1 MTGRIPAKTNSG
13 ARDNNL
19 PEKGGTR
26 ENRMSFMTRSL
37 LTGTAMAMTLSTA
50 AIADEF
56 RLDRLFVVGDSLSDG
71 GAYSQAVQAGAALNN
86 QTVPDIRYRFTDN
99 RLDGSSR
106 TYAEVLADELGIALE
121 PNLITGVPATAGTPL
136 SGLAND
142 VEIGGGNYAQGGSRV
157 SRAALDDAQRA
168 PFGITQTPV
177 TTQVERLL
185 ANGRTFDANDL
196 VILWAGANDV
206 LANSALVGAGAR
218 TPQDAGQAVGVAATQ
233 MVGQVERVLGRG
245 ASNVVVV
252 TVPDIG
258 ANTPLG
264 TGSTP
269 QGRALLSGLT
279 DTYNGILQNGVGGRV
294 TLVDSNAVL
303 SDVLDN
309 PTRYGFSAVNQR
321 ATVECAGSSLNCIA
335 GPGGNAANDGTVRV
349 FADPVHP
356 STQAHLI
363 LGQIAASALV
373 DIGQVGVMPV
383 ATISALRQQSLG
395 LEQRLNLG
403 AFFINDDTGTR
414 VRRPVGNVEIYG
426 GAEVG
431 FYESDAQ
438 QVVPGFDAATQV
450 VKAAADV
457 MVTPNI
463 MLGIGGSVDHGQ
475 VEFED
480 DRGGFDS
487 RLYVGGVF
495 GVAQIIPG
503 VYANAFLGGGLI
515 DIYDIERNY
524 DIRGLDGGT
533 LARESFEADTDGTYF
548 IARTNLGAVL
558 PVGNG
563 FFVNPSVG
571 FAYERV
577 DIDGYSENAR
587 GETMEAA
594 QATIGDLEYVG
605 YRGTLALGG
614 FYRPPS
620 APGWTFGLR
629 ASWEHDFN
637 DDDIEVPFGVGTVPL
652 NTQTA
657 PRPDDSY
664 GLLAATVV
672 RELSHSTS
680 LNIGASAAVGQDG
693 VQGYTASLVFKHS
706 F

>member
-1 MTGRIPAKTNSG
+1 MVCR
-13 ARDNNL
+13 
-19 PEKGGTR
+19 TR
-26 ENRMSFMTRSL
+26 AL
-37 LTGTAMAMTLSTA
+37 LASTALALTVSTTAM
-50 AIADEF
+50 ADEF

-71 GAYSQAVQAGAALNN
+71 GTYSQAVQAGAA
-86 QTVPDIRYRFTDN
+86 QAGQSIPGIRYRFTDN
-99 RLDGSSR
+99 RPDGSSR
-106 TYAEVLADELGIALE
+106 TYAEVLAGELGIGLE
-121 PNLITGVPATAGTPL
+121 PNLITGVPAVAGSALDPL
-136 SGLAND
+136 SND
-142 VEIGGGNYAQGGSRV
+142 VAVGGNNFAQGGSRV
-157 SRAALDDAQRA
+157 ALPALDDAQRA
-168 PFGITQTPV
+168 PFGVTQTPV
-177 TTQVERLL
+177 TVQVDRLL
-185 ANGRTFDANDL
+185 ANNRQFGETDL

-206 LANSALVGAGAR
+206 LANSQLVGTGTR
-218 TPQDAGQAVGVAATQ
+218 TPQEAGQAIGLAATQ
-233 MVGQVERVLGRG
+233 MVGQVERVLDRG

-258 ANTPLG
+258 QNTPLG
-264 TGSTP
+264 AGSSP
-269 QGRALLSGLT
+269 QGSALLSGLT
-279 DTYNGILQNGVGGRV
+279 SAYNDILTQGVGGRV

-303 SDVLDN
+303 ASVLDN
-309 PTRYGFSAVNQR
+309 PTRYGFSAIDQR
-321 ATVECAGSSLNCIA
+321 TTVACEDSSLNCIA
-335 GPGGNAANDGTVRV
+335 GATTNNDGNVRI
-349 FADPVHP
+349 FADAVHP
-356 STQAHLI
+356 STQAHLV
-363 LGQIAASALV
+363 LGQIAAAALV

-383 ATISALRQQSLG
+383 ATISGLRQQSLG

-403 AFFINDDTGTR
+403 AFFVNDETGTR
-414 VRRPVGNVEIYG
+414 VRRPVGNVEVYG
-426 GAEVG
+426 GGELG

-438 QVVPGFDAATQV
+438 QVVPGFDAQTQV
-450 VKAAADV
+450 VKAAVDV
-457 MVTPNI
+457 MVTPNV

-480 DRGGFDS
+480 GRGGFDS
-487 RLYVGGVF
+487 RLFVGGIF

-503 VYANAFLGGGLI
+503 VYANGFLGGGLI

-524 DIRGLDGGT
+524 NLRGLDGNT
-533 LARESFEADTDGTYF
+533 LATESFDADTSGTYF

-577 DIDGYSENAR
+577 DIDGYSESAK
-587 GETMEAA
+587 GDSMQAA
-594 QATIGDLEYVG
+594 QATVGDLEYVG

-637 DDDIEVPFGVGTVPL
+637 DDDIEVPFGIGNVPL
-652 NTQTA
+652 NVQTA

-680 LNIGASAAVGQDG
+680 LNLGASTNIGQDG
-693 VQGYTASLVFKHS
+693 VSGYTASLVFKHT

>member
-1 MTGRIPAKTNSG
+1 MVCR
-13 ARDNNL
+13 
-19 PEKGGTR
+19 TR
-26 ENRMSFMTRSL
+26 AL
-37 LTGTAMAMTLSTA
+37 LASTALALTVSTTAM
-50 AIADEF
+50 ADEF

-71 GAYSQAVQAGAALNN
+71 GTYSQAVQAGAA
-86 QTVPDIRYRFTDN
+86 QAGQSIPGIRYRFTDN
-99 RLDGSSR
+99 RPDGSSR
-106 TYAEVLADELGIALE
+106 TYAEVLAGELGIGLE
-121 PNLITGVPATAGTPL
+121 PNLITGVPAVAGSALDPL
-136 SGLAND
+136 SND
-142 VEIGGGNYAQGGSRV
+142 VAVGGNNFAQGGSRV
-157 SRAALDDAQRA
+157 ALPALDDAQRA
-168 PFGITQTPV
+168 PFGVTQTPV
-177 TTQVERLL
+177 TVQVDRLL
-185 ANGRTFDANDL
+185 ANNRQFGETDL

-206 LANSALVGAGAR
+206 LANSQLVGTGTR
-218 TPQDAGQAVGVAATQ
+218 TPQEAGQAIGLAATQ
-233 MVGQVERVLGRG
+233 MVGQVERVLDRG

-258 ANTPLG
+258 QNTPLG
-264 TGSTP
+264 AGSSP
-269 QGRALLSGLT
+269 QGSALLSGLT
-279 DTYNGILQNGVGGRV
+279 SAYNDILTQGVGGRV

-303 SDVLDN
+303 ASVLDN
-309 PTRYGFSAVNQR
+309 PTRYGFSAIDQR
-321 ATVECAGSSLNCIA
+321 TTVACAGSSLNCIA
-335 GPGGNAANDGTVRV
+335 GATTNNDGNVRI
-349 FADPVHP
+349 FADAVHP
-356 STQAHLI
+356 STQAHLV
-363 LGQIAASALV
+363 LGQIAAAALV

-383 ATISALRQQSLG
+383 ATISGLRQQSLG

-403 AFFINDDTGTR
+403 AFFVNDETGTR
-414 VRRPVGNVEIYG
+414 VRRPVGNVEVYG
-426 GAEVG
+426 GGELG

-438 QVVPGFDAATQV
+438 QVVPGFDAQTQV
-450 VKAAADV
+450 VKAAVDV
-457 MVTPNI
+457 MVTPNV

-480 DRGGFDS
+480 GRGGFDS
-487 RLYVGGVF
+487 RLFVGGIF

-503 VYANAFLGGGLI
+503 VYANGFLGGGLI

-524 DIRGLDGGT
+524 NLRGLDGNT
-533 LARESFEADTDGTYF
+533 LATESFDADTSGTYF

-577 DIDGYSENAR
+577 DIDGYSESAK
-587 GETMEAA
+587 GDSMQAA
-594 QATIGDLEYVG
+594 QATVGDLEYVG

-637 DDDIEVPFGVGTVPL
+637 DDDIEVPFGIGNVPL
-652 NTQTA
+652 NVQTA

-680 LNIGASAAVGQDG
+680 LNLGASTNIGQDG
-693 VQGYTASLVFKHS
+693 VSGYTASLVFKHT